1 MEFDLTPEQEEFRRT
16 VRAFAEEVVRPA
28 TEEADR
34 REELP
39 MDVVRAMGELGLF
52 GLPFPEEL
60 GGQGADLLT
69 CCLAVE
75 ELGRVDQ
82 SVAVTL
88 AAAVGLGGMPIL
100 RFGTSEQQRTYL
112 EPMCR
117 GEAIVAFAL
126 TEPDAGSDAAAIRTG
141 ARLEDGWWV
150 LEGSKAFIT
159 NAGTPLTRALV
170 VTAVSDPDAVP
181 PSRRLSQLLVPTD
194 APGLEVGRPYRK
206 LGWRASDTRELAFR
220 GCRVP
225 EGALLGER
233 GRGLAQALEVLD
245 GGRITTAALAVG
257 LAQACLDAALA
268 YAKERR
274 AFGRPIGGFEGVQ
287 FKLAD
292 MHVAVETA
300 RLATY
305 RAAWLRDHGRPVT
318 AAAAVAKLHASEAA
332 VRCARE
338 AVQIF
343 GGSGLIEETP
353 VARYYRDAKIL
364 EIGEGTSEI
373 QRLVIGRALG
383 LPEAR

>member
-1 MEFDLTPEQEEFRRT
+1 MEFDLAPEQEEFRRT

-28 TEEADR
+28 AEEADR

-39 MDVVRAMGELGLF
+39 LEVVRAVGELGLF
-52 GLPFPEEL
+52 GVPFPEEL
-60 GGQGADLLT
+60 GGQGADLLMF
-69 CCLAVE
+69 CLAVE

-100 RFGTSEQQRTYL
+100 RYGTEEQRRRWL
-112 EPMCR
+112 EPLCR
-117 GEAIVAFAL
+117 GEALLAFAL
-126 TEPDAGSDAAAIRTG
+126 TEPDAGSDAAAIRTR
-141 ARLEDGWWV
+141 ASPRDGGWV
-150 LEGSKAFIT
+150 LEGAKAFIT
-159 NAGTPLTRALV
+159 NAGTPITRGIV
-170 VTAVSDPDAVP
+170 VTAVTDPEAG
-181 PSRRLSQLLVPTD
+181 RRGLSQLVVPAD
-194 APGLEVGRPYRK
+194 APGLEVGPPYRK
-206 LGWRASDTRELAFR
+206 LGWRASDTRGLAFR
-220 GCRVP
+220 DCWVP
-225 EGALLGER
+225 GDALLGER

-245 GGRITTAALAVG
+245 GGRVTTAALAVG

-274 AFGRPIGGFEGVQ
+274 AFGRPIGGFEAVA

-305 RAAWLRDHGRPVT
+305 RAAWLRDRGRPF
-318 AAAAVAKLHASEAA
+318 AQAAAVAKLHASEAA
-332 VRCARE
+332 VACARE
-338 AVQIF
+338 AVQVL
-343 GGSGLIEETP
+343 GGLGFIEETP

-373 QRLVIGRALG
+373 QRLVIARSLG
-383 LPEAR
+383 LPEVV

>member
-28 TEEADR
+28 SEEADR

-39 MDVVRAMGELGLF
+39 MEVVRAMGELGLF
-52 GLPFPEEL
+52 GLPFPGEL

-69 CCLAVE
+69 FCLAVE

-82 SVAVTL
+82 AIAVTL

-100 RFGTSEQQRTYL
+100 RFGMQEQRRTYL

-126 TEPDAGSDAAAIRTG
+126 TEPDAGSDAAAIRTT
-141 ARLEDGWWV
+141 ARLEEGSWV

-159 NAGTPLTRALV
+159 NAGTPLTRAVV
-170 VTAVSDPDAVP
+170 VTAVTDPEAVP
-181 PSRRLSQLLVPTD
+181 PSRRLSQLLVPAD
-194 APGLEVGRPYRK
+194 VPGLEVGRPYRK
-206 LGWRASDTRELAFR
+206 LGWRASDTRDLAFR

-225 EGALLGER
+225 ERALLGER

-305 RAAWLRDHGRPVT
+305 RAAWLRDRGRPVT
-318 AAAAVAKLHASEAA
+318 AAAALAKLHASEAA

-338 AVQIF
+338 AVQVF
-343 GGSGLIEETP
+343 GGSGFIEETP
-353 VARYYRDAKIL
+353 VARFYRDAKIL